1 MKKPVVGRGNLPP
14 DALEILMKEARES
27 SEGGI
32 HENHLSQSADRLIVD
47 ELDNGIISLSLS
59 FVSRSRSTLLLDL
72 NTQHNFSGLNKK
84 WEHFR

>member
-47 ELDNGIISLSLS
+47 ELDSLSL
-59 FVSRSRSTLLLDL
+59 FLLSLDQDRL
-72 NTQHNFSGLNKK
+72 CF
-84 WEHFR
+84 